1 MMLRHLGQ
9 VDPVPPPVRPINWP
23 MILGW
28 TAVVGMTLAVF
39 NGTINLGGG
48 KVRAN
53 RRRRSSRRVRRNVG
67 TEGWYRSGGLYR
79 QGNWAWDGSGV
90 EARGDLL
97 WWSSTLARFS
107 PVADSVTLDEAND
120 VISKSSL
127 RTWDAPKQNRRRSS
141 RRVRRNP
148 RYRMWSGP
156 MYAKQLAHAIRE
168 AGAHDVIAGTEHV
181 IFRTDDLDALKARAG
196 IAKPFLDFRGVKM
209 VNANVGR
216 RSSHARPKSPRFNE
230 LGAWEAIGAVR
241 DARPKEHLDVLPPGV
256 AAKFKKLP
264 PGLYKY
270 GYGPKK
276 GEAIVRFKKA
286 TLKGALTS
294 TRIGAK
300 AVSEQHYVVDNFDP
314 KFPVVVRGIDG
325 DGHTNFRIEEYAQR
339 FVRVPVYARK
349 RASW

>member
-9 VDPVPPPVRPINWP
+9 ADPVPPPVRPINWP

-53 RRRRSSRRVRRNVG
+53 RRR
-67 TEGWYRSGGLYR
+67 
-79 QGNWAWDGSGV
+79 
-90 EARGDLL
+90 
-97 WWSSTLARFS
+97 
-107 PVADSVTLDEAND
+107 
-120 VISKSSL
+120 
-127 RTWDAPKQNRRRSS
+127 SS

-148 RYRMWSGP
+148 RYRVWSGP
-156 MYAKQLAHAIRE
+156 MYAKQLAHAIRQ
-168 AGAHDVIAGTEHV
+168 AGAHDVVAGTEHV

-196 IAKPFLDFRGVKM
+196 IARPFLDFRGVKM
-209 VNANVGR
+209 VNANAGR
-216 RSSHARPKSPRFNE
+216 RSSHTRPKSPRFNE
-230 LGAWEAIGAVR
+230 LGAWEAIGVVR

-294 TRIGAK
+294 TRIGASK
-300 AVSEQHYVVDNFDP
+300 VGEYHWVVDNFDP
-314 KFPVVVRGIDG
+314 SFPVVVRGIDDHG
-325 DGHTNFRIEEYAQR
+325 RSYFRVEEYAKK
-339 FVRVPVYARK
+339 FVKVPVMAHKKYASK
-349 RASW
+349 